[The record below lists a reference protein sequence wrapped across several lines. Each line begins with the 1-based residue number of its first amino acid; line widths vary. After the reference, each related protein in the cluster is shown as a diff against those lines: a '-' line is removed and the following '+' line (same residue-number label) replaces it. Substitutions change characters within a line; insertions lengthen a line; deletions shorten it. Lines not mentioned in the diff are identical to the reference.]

1 MAFSCS
7 TDSLE
12 DYPTARMAD
21 GRIWTTQNL
30 SAVVDSS
37 WCYEGSDA
45 NCEKYG
51 RLYTWEA
58 AQKACEQL
66 GRGSSKKDLAFS
78 CRCIKE

>member
-1 MAFSCS
+1 
-7 TDSLE
+7 
-12 DYPTARMAD
+12 MAD